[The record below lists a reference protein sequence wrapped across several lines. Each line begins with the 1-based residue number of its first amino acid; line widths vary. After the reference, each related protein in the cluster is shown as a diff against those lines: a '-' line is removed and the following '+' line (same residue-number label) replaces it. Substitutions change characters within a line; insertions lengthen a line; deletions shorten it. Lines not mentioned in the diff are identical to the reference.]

1 MSHPDYLF
9 RSLANILRNA
19 IRYAG
24 DAGPIVVSASEK
36 GGVVSIIVAD
46 NGPGIPASELEE
58 VFKPFYRPEFARQR
72 ETGGVG
78 LGLAIVR
85 TCVEACGGTVK
96 CRNRSPKGLEAEIR
110 LPAARR

>member
-1 MSHPDYLF
+1 M
-9 RSLANILRNA
+9 
-19 IRYAG
+19 
-24 DAGPIVVSASEK
+24 VSARER
-36 GGVVSIIVAD
+36 GGVVSISVAD

-85 TCVEACGGTVK
+85 TCVEACGGTVE
-96 CRNRSPKGLEAEIR
+96 CRNHSPKGLEAEIQ
-110 LPAARR
+110 LPAASG